1 MKCIGAQK
9 RVNDA
14 KLARLGFVRRA
25 LTRKTYMASNVLL
38 CSHYWRLFGLSS
50 STTGGVPI
58 LVMREGANRSRGR
71 EAQHNNI
78 MAAKVVAESVRSAL
92 GPKGMDKMLVDSFGD
107 VTITSDG
114 RTILD
119 EMDVQ
124 HPAAKM
130 LVEVAKT
137 QDKEA
142 GDGTTSA
149 VIIAGE
155 LLSRAEE
162 LIDKNIHP
170 TVIIDGY
177 RKAADKALVTLEKIA
192 IPIDLKSTEYL
203 KKAAS
208 TSMGSKLVAE
218 YKDYL
223 ADLAVKAMMAVVEKQ
238 ADGTFRA
245 DVDDVKVEKK
255 TGESLKETS
264 LISGI
269 VLDKEIVHSG
279 MPKRLEKA
287 KIALLDASLENEKPE
302 MDAKISI
309 ESPEQIEAFLNQE
322 ETMLKDMVE
331 KVLATGTN
339 VVICQKGI
347 DDMAQHFLAR
357 KGVIAIRRAKK
368 SDMEKLARATGAK
381 IISSIDA
388 LAASDLGYAALVE
401 ERKTGDDKM
410 TYIEG
415 CKNPKSVTLLI
426 RGGTQR
432 MIAEAERSIHDGL
445 CVVKDLIEDPRIVA
459 GGSAPEMEM
468 ANVIKK
474 YAQTVQGRE
483 QLAITIFAESLEA
496 IATTLAENAGLDTVD
511 ILSELRT
518 RHQKG
523 ETWAGIDVLA
533 GKVEDMTKI
542 NVYEPLAVKK
552 QIIKSANEAASM
564 ILKIDDVIAS
574 QKMKSPPMPPGGGM
588 PGGMGGMGGM
598 SGGMM

>member
-1 MKCIGAQK
+1 
-9 RVNDA
+9 
-14 KLARLGFVRRA
+14 
-25 LTRKTYMASNVLL
+25 
-38 CSHYWRLFGLSS
+38 
-50 STTGGVPI
+50 
-58 LVMREGANRSRGR
+58 MREGANRSRGR

-177 RKAADKALVTLEKIA
+177 RKAADKALETLEKIA
-192 IPIDLKSTEYL
+192 IPIDLKSHDYL
-203 KKAAS
+203 KKAAA
-208 TSMGSKLVAE
+208 TSMGSKIVAE

-223 ADLAVKAMMAVVEKQ
+223 ADLAVKAMIAVAEKQ

-331 KVLATGTN
+331 KVLATGAN

-368 SDMEKLARATGAK
+368 SDMEKLARASGAK

-401 ERKTGDDKM
+401 ERRTGDDKM

-432 MIAEAERSIHDGL
+432 MTAEAERSIHDGL

-496 IATTLAENAGLDTVD
+496 IATTLAENAGLDPVD

-574 QKMKSPPMPPGGGM
+574 QKMKSPPMPPGG
-588 PGGMGGMGGM
+588 MGGMGGM
-598 SGGMM
+598 PGGMM

>member
-1 MKCIGAQK
+1 M
-9 RVNDA
+9 
-14 KLARLGFVRRA
+14 
-25 LTRKTYMASNVLL
+25 SN
-38 CSHYWRLFGLSS
+38 SQS
-50 STTGGVPI
+50 GGVPI
-58 LVMREGANRSRGR
+58 LVMKEGSDRSRGR
-71 EAQHNNI
+71 QAQHSNI
-78 MAAKVVAESVRSAL
+78 TAAKVVAESVRSAL

-155 LLSRAEE
+155 LLSRAEG
-162 LIDKNIHP
+162 LIDKGIHP

-177 RKAADKALVTLEKIA
+177 RKAADKALETLEKIA
-192 IPIDLKSTEYL
+192 LPVDLKSQNYL
-203 KKAAS
+203 LKAAA
-208 TSMGSKLVAE
+208 TSMGSKIVAE

-223 ADLAVKAMMAVVEKQ
+223 ADLAVKAMLAVAEKQ
-238 ADGTFRA
+238 GDGAYRA

-255 TGESLKETS
+255 TGESLKDTS
-264 LISGI
+264 LIYGI
-269 VLDKEIVHSG
+269 VLDKEVVHSG
-279 MPKRLEKA
+279 MPKRAEKA

-309 ESPEQIEAFLNQE
+309 ESPEQIELFLKQE

-331 KVLATGTN
+331 KILSSGAN

-347 DDMAQHFLAR
+347 DDLAQHYLAR

-381 IISSIDA
+381 IVSNINA
-388 LAASDLGYAALVE
+388 LSASDLGYAALVE
-401 ERKTGDDKM
+401 ERKTGEDKM
-410 TYIEG
+410 TYVEG
-415 CKNPKSVTLLI
+415 CKNPKSVTILI

-432 MIAEAERSIHDGL
+432 MTAEAERSIHDGL
-445 CVVKDLIEDPRIVA
+445 CVVKDLIEEPKIVA

-468 ANVIKK
+468 ANVLKK
-474 YAQTVQGRE
+474 YAQTVKGRE
-483 QLAITIFAESLEA
+483 QLAIVTFAEALEA
-496 IATTLAENAGLDTVD
+496 IAETLAENAGLDPVD
-511 ILSELRT
+511 VISELRT
-518 RHQKG
+518 RHEKG

-533 GKVEDMTKI
+533 GKIEDMTKI

-552 QIIKSANEAASM
+552 QIIKSANEAASL
-564 ILKIDDVIAS
+564 ILKIDDVISSA
-574 QKMKSPPMPPGGGM
+574 KMKTPPMPPGGGM

-598 SGGMM
+598 PGGMM